1 MTAAPATGPRRRGLS
16 VRLKL
21 TLSYVAFL
29 MAAWAAFV
37 VVLEF
42 VLHYV
47 PDTSL
52 VTTDG
57 GFAPRRSDLSTA
69 AYPVV
74 AVATGVLLVV
84 GLVGGWL
91 LAGRMLR
98 PLSAVTAAASAA
110 AGGSLSHRVALPGP
124 DDELRRL
131 ADVFDD
137 MLARIERSFDE
148 QRRFA
153 GNASHE
159 LRTPHAAA
167 RTMLEVAARDPE
179 RDVDRL
185 ISRLT
190 ELNERSIATIDALLV
205 LARAD
210 QVAPARGP
218 CDLADLVRA
227 ALRRLPDGLP
237 AVHLSLSLLPAP
249 VLGVPALLEHLVG
262 NLVENA
268 HRHNVDGGSVI
279 VRTAATAGGARL
291 EVLNT
296 GPVLAP
302 DVVGTLTEPF
312 VRGAGRVRAAGT
324 GLGLAIVASVARVH
338 EGELVLTAREGGG
351 LHVRL
356 ELPAGRPR

>member
-1 MTAAPATGPRRRGLS
+1 
-16 VRLKL
+16 
-21 TLSYVAFL
+21 
-29 MAAWAAFV
+29 
-37 VVLEF
+37 
-42 VLHYV
+42 
-47 PDTSL
+47 
-52 VTTDG
+52 
-57 GFAPRRSDLSTA
+57 
-69 AYPVV
+69 
-74 AVATGVLLVV
+74 
-84 GLVGGWL
+84 
-91 LAGRMLR
+91 
-98 PLSAVTAAASAA
+98 
-110 AGGSLSHRVALPGP
+110 
-124 DDELRRL
+124 
-131 ADVFDD
+131 
-137 MLARIERSFDE
+137 
-148 QRRFA
+148 
-153 GNASHE
+153 
-159 LRTPHAAA
+159 
-167 RTMLEVAARDPE
+167 MLEVAARDPE

-338 EGELVLTAREGGG
+338 EGKLVLTAREGGG